1 MTRTLVSSIPLRDG
15 PVPWDLQWAPPHTRW
30 TTPQNQRHITM
41 FSRWTGPRFSQSDAF
56 LKYVFTVYC
65 VKKGCFPGLFL
76 QQSLERDMDHV
87 EFFAFHLERSLTTMF
102 QDPCQSL
109 FHGIF
114 IEKFHDGVN
123 RAWKLLDIKP
133 HDESNI
139 SCWYSRMRWKNG
151 RLAKIRLFIKIS
163 TDAGFSLDHSTAC
176 LTMHRFSSS
185 SSSIVPS

>member
-1 MTRTLVSSIPLRDG
+1 MDPCRETYSGLHPTHGEQPHKTKGTSRCFLVG
-15 PVPWDLQWAPPHTRW
+15 PVHDSAKAMLFWSMYL
-30 TTPQNQRHITM
+30 
-41 FSRWTGPRFSQSDAF
+41 
-56 LKYVFTVYC
+56 LFTVL
-65 VKKGCFPGLFL
+65 KKGV
-76 QQSLERDMDHV
+76 SLGYFCNSHWRDMDHV